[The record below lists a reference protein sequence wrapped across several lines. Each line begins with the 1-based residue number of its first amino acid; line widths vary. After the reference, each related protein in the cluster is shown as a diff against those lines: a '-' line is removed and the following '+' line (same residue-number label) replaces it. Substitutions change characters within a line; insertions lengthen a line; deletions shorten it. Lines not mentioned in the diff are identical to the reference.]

1 MFLIIDY
8 IEFPLVGLISLVA
21 IRNIIYTL
29 QPPLDSHMA
38 RGSEESATLYCERHW
53 REGGGGMAN
62 TIVASWSP
70 VSYISPAASK
80 NKTQWYRPLR
90 EMADFRF
97 PVLMNAPFQ
106 NCLHMPNHNLTKNPQ
121 GKLKVGRPSLLH
133 DVLFTKLTVML
144 LHNSSS

>member
-8 IEFPLVGLISLVA
+8 IVFPLVGLISLVA

-38 RGSEESATLYCERHW
+38 RGSEESATLYCERHGG
-53 REGGGGMAN
+53 GGGGMAN
-62 TIVASWSP
+62 KIVASWSP
-70 VSYISPAASK
+70 VSYISPTAGK

-121 GKLKVGRPSLLH
+121 GKLKMGRHSLLH
-133 DVLFTKLTVML
+133 NVLFTKLIVRL
-144 LHNSSS
+144 LHDSSS